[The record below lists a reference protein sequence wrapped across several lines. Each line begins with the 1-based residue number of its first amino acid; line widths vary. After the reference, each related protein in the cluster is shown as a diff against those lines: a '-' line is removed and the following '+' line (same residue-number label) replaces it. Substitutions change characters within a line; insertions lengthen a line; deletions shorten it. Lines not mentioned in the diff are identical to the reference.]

1 MTPQREEAL
10 KFLELAEQDR
20 VAFRILAASTESSL
34 AVVGFHAQQA
44 VEKALKAVLIDRGV
58 EFRRTHDLQT
68 LADTLASDLGLQL
81 PVPEALL
88 RRLIPFAVEARYQVI
103 EDLIIGREELANAM
117 NVLLDWAYATVTG
130 RSLER

>member
-68 LADTLASDLGLQL
+68 LADTLTSDLGLQL
-81 PVPEALL
+81 PVPQAQL

>member
-10 KFLELAEQDR
+10 KFPELAEQDR

-68 LADTLASDLGLQL
+68 LADTLTSDLGLQL
-81 PVPEALL
+81 PVPEAQL

-117 NVLLDWAYATVTG
+117 NMLLDWAYATVTG
-130 RSLER
+130 RPLER

>member
-68 LADTLASDLGLQL
+68 LADTLTSDLGLQL
-81 PVPEALL
+81 PVPEAQL

>member
-58 EFRRTHDLQT
+58 KFRRTHDLQT
-68 LADTLASDLGLQL
+68 LADTLTSDLGLQL
-81 PVPEALL
+81 PVHEAQL

>member
-81 PVPEALL
+81 PVPEAQL

-117 NVLLDWAYATVTG
+117 NVLLDWAYATVIG

>member
-68 LADTLASDLGLQL
+68 LADTLTSDLGLQL
-81 PVPEALL
+81 PVHEAQL

>member
-81 PVPEALL
+81 PVPEAQL

>member
-44 VEKALKAVLIDRGV
+44 VEKALKAVLIDHGV

-68 LADTLASDLGLQL
+68 LADRLTGDLGLQL
-81 PVPEALL
+81 PVHEAQL

-103 EDLIIGREELANAM
+103 EDLMIGRKELANTM
-117 NVLLDWAYATVTG
+117 NVLLDWAYTTVTG

>member
-44 VEKALKAVLIDRGV
+44 VEKALKAVLIDHGV

-68 LADTLASDLGLQL
+68 LADRLTGDLGLQL
-81 PVPEALL
+81 PVPEAQL

-103 EDLIIGREELANAM
+103 EDLMIGRKELANTM
-117 NVLLDWAYATVTG
+117 NVLLDWAYTTVTG

>member
-10 KFLELAEQDR
+10 NFLELAEQDR

-81 PVPEALL
+81 PVPEAQL

>member
-68 LADTLASDLGLQL
+68 LADTLTSDLGLQL
-81 PVPEALL
+81 PVPEAQL

-103 EDLIIGREELANAM
+103 EDLMIGRKELANTM
-117 NVLLDWAYATVTG
+117 NVLLDWAYTTVTG

>member
-10 KFLELAEQDR
+10 KFLELAEQDS

-44 VEKALKAVLIDRGV
+44 VEKALKAVLIDHGV

-68 LADTLASDLGLQL
+68 LADRLTGDLGLQL
-81 PVPEALL
+81 PVLEAQL

-103 EDLIIGREELANAM
+103 EDLMIGREELANTM
-117 NVLLDWAYATVTG
+117 NVLLDWAYTTVTG

>member
-68 LADTLASDLGLQL
+68 LADTLTSDLGLQL
-81 PVPEALL
+81 PVPQAQL

-103 EDLIIGREELANAM
+103 EDLMIGRKELANTM
-117 NVLLDWAYATVTG
+117 NVLLDWAYTTVTG